1 MVNDFQMRT
10 DETTN
15 GLFRSPGKLRNIPA
29 DYRDEEIAIIDN
41 EWPVD
46 NLPLFKS
53 NMNFL
58 MLCSK
63 GTFSAMFND
72 KQVSASK
79 GMIAICPA
87 EVTVSDLR
95 LSDDFEYVVLALSS
109 NALLRYLKNN
119 LTIWYEAV
127 YTRRLYSLSLDA
139 EELKF
144 YNKFY
149 ELLRCSLDLKNY
161 DRSKIVNGMA
171 EMAMLCFCLKFQKIL
186 DSTEANSKGSTI
198 SLFNNFIN
206 LLQDSRIKRQ
216 SVQYYSS
223 QLCISSKYLTDICKK
238 YSGKTANKWIQEYT
252 ISDATYYLRNSQMS
266 IKEISNKMGFRN
278 SSFFCK
284 YIRKLLGM
292 SPLEYRRRHV

>member
-1 MVNDFQMRT
+1 MENDFQMKT

-15 GLFRSPGKLRNIPA
+15 GLFRSPDKLRNIPA
-29 DYRDEEIAIIDN
+29 DYQDDEIAIIDN
-41 EWPVD
+41 ERPVD
-46 NLPLFKS
+46 NLQLFKS

-58 MLCSK
+58 MLCTNGS
-63 GTFSAMFND
+63 FSAMFND
-72 KQVSASK
+72 KQIKASK

-87 EVTVSDLR
+87 EVTVSDIC
-95 LSDDFEYVVLALSS
+95 LSEDFEYVVLALSN

-119 LTIWYEAV
+119 LAIWYEAV
-127 YTRRLYSLSLDA
+127 YTLRIFSFSLDA
-139 EELKF
+139 EELEFYYKF
-144 YNKFY
+144 YG
-149 ELLRCSLDLKNY
+149 LLRCSLDLKNY
-161 DRSKIVNGMA
+161 DRSKIVNGIA
-171 EMAMLCFCLKFQKIL
+171 EMAMVCFCLKFQKIL
-186 DSTEANSKGSTI
+186 DSTETNSQTSTI
-198 SLFNNFIN
+198 GLFNNFIT
-206 LLQDSRIKRQ
+206 LLQDSRIKHQ

-266 IKEISNKMGFRN
+266 IKEISNAMGFRN

-292 SPLEYRRRHV
+292 SPLEYRRRHS